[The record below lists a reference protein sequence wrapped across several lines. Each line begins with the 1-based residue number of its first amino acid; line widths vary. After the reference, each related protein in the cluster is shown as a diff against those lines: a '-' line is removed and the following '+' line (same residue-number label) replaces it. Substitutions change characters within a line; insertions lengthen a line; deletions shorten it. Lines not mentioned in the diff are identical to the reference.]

1 VEVHKEREQGFI
13 NFLKMKNYLLIA
25 LTLFVMSCSISKKA
39 TDKKYIQTS
48 IDVIKEYPDML
59 DFYNTYCKAVEPEV
73 YIKTTPTGK
82 KFIAVKYPMDSIS
95 AKDKQNWWS
104 NTYLMEILFD
114 TKTKKPY
121 YIIGGAS
128 GIGRILPANP
138 KYER

>member
-1 VEVHKEREQGFI
+1 M

-25 LTLFVMSCSISKKA
+25 LTMFVISCNISKKA

-48 IDVIKEYPDML
+48 IDVIKKYPDLL

-82 KFIAVKYPMDSIS
+82 NFIVVKYPMDSIS

-104 NTYLMEILFD
+104 NTFFIEIVFD
-114 TKTKKPY
+114 GETKKPY
-121 YIIGGAS
+121 YIMGGAS
-128 GIGRILPANP
+128 GLARILPDNP
-138 KYER
+138 DYKGK